1 MHAAEPIRATV
12 PVVIMM
18 DETPTPADDA
28 LPTADAPRSQ
38 AQWSTSE
45 VARDLGVSPSLVRT
59 WIAYMSWEVTRNAEG
74 HRVFTDEDV
83 QQLRN
88 LKAWLDAGNSMKEF
102 RRERQGE
109 GPYDPRLELRNGV
122 RRLRELQTQED
133 AMITKHREMLDGYL
147 AARRDLQDRL
157 ENLRAEVEVEPG
169 APAAAAPA
177 VPAAPTASTSEV
189 VQGVLKQLLSALL
202 EKQGKLQL
210 AGRLEE
216 GGRTYIEYAAPG
228 GRKQIVE
235 DLCATE
241 ADRKLL
247 DTVLSIILAGHG

>member
-1 MHAAEPIRATV
+1 MHAVEPIRATV

-18 DETPTPADDA
+18 DEAPT
-28 LPTADAPRSQ
+28 SQ
-38 AQWSTSE
+38 EQWSTSE

-59 WIAYMSWEVTRNAEG
+59 WIAYMSWEVRRNSEG

-122 RRLRELQTQED
+122 RRLRELASQED
-133 AMITKHREMLDGYL
+133 AMIAKHREVLDAYL
-147 AARRDLQDRL
+147 ASRL
-157 ENLRAEVEVEPG
+157 ELQQRLEKLRGEVELEPG
-169 APAAAAPA
+169 SPAAEPGQTVTPAPA
-177 VPAAPTASTSEV
+177 VAGPSTSDV

-210 AGRLEE
+210 AGRHEE
-216 GGRTYIEYAAPG
+216 GGKAYIEYAAPG
-228 GRKQIVE
+228 GRKQVVE

-247 DTVLSIILAGHG
+247 DTVLSIILAGHA

>member
-1 MHAAEPIRATV
+1 MPAAEPIRATV

-18 DETPTPADDA
+18 DE
-28 LPTADAPRSQ
+28 APKSQ
-38 AQWSTSE
+38 DQWSTSE
-45 VARDLGVSPSLVRT
+45 VARDLGVSPSLIRT
-59 WIAYMSWEVTRNAEG
+59 WIAYMSWEVRRNSEG
-74 HRVFTDEDV
+74 HRVFADEDV

-122 RRLRELQTQED
+122 RRLRELQSQED
-133 AMITKHREMLDGYL
+133 AMIAKHREVLDSYL
-147 AARRDLQDRL
+147 AARGDLQDRL
-157 ENLRAEVEVEPG
+157 EKLRTEVELEPG
-169 APAAAAPA
+169 HPAAVPVQPPA
-177 VPAAPTASTSEV
+177 MGPATSEV

-210 AGRLEE
+210 VGRHEE
-216 GGRTYIEYAAPG
+216 GGKAFIEYAAPG
-228 GRKQIVE
+228 GRKQVLE
-235 DLCATE
+235 DLCAAE

-247 DTVLSIILAGHG
+247 DTVLSIILAGHT